1 MSDGARGSPF
11 LSYGFRPFFL
21 FAGVYAVLA
30 MAAWIAWIALHWMNG
45 AVLRPTFAGPPH
57 LWHGHEMI
65 FGYASAVISGFLL
78 TAVPSWT
85 GAKPI
90 SGTPLA
96 ALAGLWLA
104 GRAAMWFSAL
114 LPPLVVAVVDWAYL
128 PALATVAAKSLVMK
142 PAPRNLVFLALL
154 GLLAV
159 ANAAVHLEWLGQQ
172 ADSASWGLSLAILT
186 VSLMMVIVGGRIV
199 PAFTRNTLISRGE
212 TASRLPVSH
221 PRLEIAAMA
230 STVALVACYLASL
243 PDAVTGMVALLAGLA
258 NLLRLAFWRS
268 AATLQEPILWSLHL
282 GYGFIPLGYLAIAS
296 ARLMGFMPETAAIHL
311 LAVGAVGVL
320 TLAVMSRAAL
330 GHTGRPLV
338 VAPTMALSYG
348 AVALAAIV
356 RAFGPQI
363 PGSDYFLSIFLAG
376 GLWMGGFALFA
387 AHYLPVFIG
396 PKKSPNET

>member
-1 MSDGARGSPF
+1 MSDGTRGSPF

-21 FAGVYAVLA
+21 FAGIYAVMA

-65 FGYASAVISGFLL
+65 FGYVSAVISGFLL
-78 TAVPSWT
+78 TAIPSWT

-90 SGTPLA
+90 SGPPLA
-96 ALAGLWLA
+96 VLAGLWLA
-104 GRAAMWFSAL
+104 GRAVMWFSDF
-114 LPPLVVAVVDWAYL
+114 LPSLTVAVVDWTYL
-128 PALATVAAKSLVMK
+128 PVLATVAAKSLLVK

-159 ANAAVHLEWLGQQ
+159 ANAAVHLEWLGQHT
-172 ADSASWGLSLAILT
+172 DSASWGLALAILT

-199 PAFTRNTLISRGE
+199 PAFTRNTLIRNGE

-221 PRLEIAAMA
+221 PRLETAAMA
-230 STVALVACYLASL
+230 SSAALVA
-243 PDAVTGMVALLAGLA
+243 VTGTIALLAGLA

-268 AATLQEPILWSLHL
+268 AATLKEPILWSLHL

-296 ARLMGFMPETAAIHL
+296 ARLAGFMPETAAIHL

-338 VAPTMALSYG
+338 VAPAMAVSYG

-356 RAFGPQI
+356 RAFGPQV

-376 GLWMGGFALFA
+376 GLWMGGFALFVA
-387 AHYLPVFIG
+387 LYLPVFIG
-396 PKKSPNET
+396 PKKSPNES